1 MYQLLFC
8 PFSFFLPFVQKVLS
22 IREVALH
29 VIMAPYDFPKNTMLR
44 SPKGGEDID
53 FPSPVL
59 WRSKWK
65 NMEIIYLK

>member
-8 PFSFFLPFVQKVLS
+8 PFSFFLPFVQKILS

-44 SPKGGEDID
+44 SPKGRGSLILCTWDVRQI
-53 FPSPVL
+53 V
-59 WRSKWK
+59 
-65 NMEIIYLK
+65 